1 MVDPSDDY
9 EDRARS
15 QRELDKYERLHKEA
29 RELKQELT
37 TKIKTILE
45 NQSFKD
51 YFAYTSRNLC
61 NSLHLAS
68 GIKDSSFLG
77 MLIPYT
83 SKRRPGYK
91 NEDGYTQL
99 YLAENSGNRQAV
111 DALILSGANIEGI
124 FGSYE
129 KTIDDLLHNESD
141 LNYSSY
147 INRTIVLHKFLQI
160 VLSREVLQYKNLK
173 HK

>member
-83 SKRRPGYK
+83 SK
-91 NEDGYTQL
+91 EDLDTKTKMAILNSILQKTLVIAKQL
-99 YLAENSGNRQAV
+99 M
-111 DALILSGANIEGI
+111 
-124 FGSYE
+124 
-129 KTIDDLLHNESD
+129 H
-141 LNYSSY
+141 
-147 INRTIVLHKFLQI
+147 
-160 VLSREVLQYKNLK
+160 
-173 HK
+173 